1 MGAAAAARRERDGAV
16 AFRIAE
22 RWFERRRIDAA
33 ITLLWEP
40 HVDPLIRC
48 NIWHLR
54 GRDADLMIDTGLGI
68 ASLAEAARDLLDKP
82 IQAVATHTHYDHIG
96 GHHEFATCLVHPA
109 EAEALR
115 HAERSAFAS
124 LFKADIPPGI
134 VASIEASGYP
144 LPDVLVTA
152 VPRRGFDPRLYGLR
166 GARGE
171 VATVDEGDRI
181 DLGDRT
187 LEVLHLPG
195 HSPGSIGLWD
205 RQNGVLFSG
214 DAIYDGPLLDNLPG
228 ADRADYIATLKRL
241 RELPVEVVHA
251 GHDPSFGRARLRE
264 IAGKYLDLWQP
275 A

>member
-1 MGAAAAARRERDGAV
+1 MS
-16 AFRIAE
+16 FRIAE
-22 RWFERRRIDAA
+22 RWFERRRIDPA

-54 GRDADLMIDTGLGI
+54 GRDFDLMIDTGLGI
-68 ASLAEAARDLLDKP
+68 ASLVEAARDLLDKP
-82 IQAVATHTHYDHIG
+82 VKAVATHTHYDHIG
-96 GHHEFATCLVHPA
+96 GHHEFDACLVHPL

-115 HAERSAFAS
+115 HAEESNFAS
-124 LFKADIPPGI
+124 LFKADIPNEI

-152 VPRRGFDPRLYGLR
+152 VPDKGYDLRCYGLR
-166 GARGE
+166 GARGS
-171 VATVDEGDRI
+171 VATIDEGDRI

-205 RQNGVLFSG
+205 RDNRVLFSG

-228 ADRADYIATLKRL
+228 ADKADYIATLTRL
-241 RELPVEVVHA
+241 GELPVETVHA
-251 GHDPSFGRARLRE
+251 GHDPSFGRGRLQE
-264 IAGKYLDLWQP
+264 IVRKYLDLWRE

>member
-1 MGAAAAARRERDGAV
+1 M

-22 RWFERRRIDAA
+22 RWFERKRIDSA

-40 HVDPLIRC
+40 HADPLIRC

-54 GRDADLMIDTGLGI
+54 GRDCDLMIDTGLGI

-82 IQAVATHTHYDHIG
+82 VKAVATHTHYDHIG
-96 GHHEFATCLVHPA
+96 GHHEFETCLVHPL

-115 HAERSAFAS
+115 HPEGSNFAS
-124 LFKADIPPGI
+124 LFKADIPAAI
-134 VASIEASGYP
+134 VADIERSGYL

-152 VPRRGFDPRLYGLR
+152 IPRKGYDPRCYGLR
-166 GARGE
+166 GARGG
-171 VATVDEGDRI
+171 VATVEEGDRI

-205 RQNGVLFSG
+205 RENAVLFSG
-214 DAIYDGPLLDNLPG
+214 DAIYDGPLLDTLPG
-228 ADRADYIATLKRL
+228 SDRADYVATLSRL
-241 RELPVEVVHA
+241 AGLPVEVVHA
-251 GHDPSFGRARLRE
+251 GHDPSFGRARLQE
-264 IAGKYLDLWQP
+264 IVRKYLELW
-275 A
+275 AAA

>member
-1 MGAAAAARRERDGAV
+1 MEL
-16 AFRIAE
+16 RIAE
-22 RWFERRRIDAA
+22 RWFERRRIDSA

-54 GRDADLMIDTGLGI
+54 GRDFDLMIDTGLGI

-82 IQAVATHTHYDHIG
+82 VKAVATHTHYDHIG
-96 GHHEFATCLVHPA
+96 GHHEFDTCLVHPL

-115 HAERSAFAS
+115 HAEEANFAS
-124 LFKADIPPGI
+124 LYKTDIPAAI

-152 VPRRGFDPRLYGLR
+152 VPRRGYDLRQYGLR
-166 GARGE
+166 GARGS
-171 VATVDEGDRI
+171 VSTIDEGDRI
-181 DLGDRT
+181 DLGDRSF
-187 LEVLHLPG
+187 EVLHLPG

-205 RQNGVLFSG
+205 RQNRVLFSG

-228 ADRADYIATLKRL
+228 ADKMDYIATLTRL
-241 RELPVEVVHA
+241 RDLPVEVVHA
-251 GHDPSFGRARLRE
+251 GHDPSFGRVRLHE
-264 IAGKYLDLWQP
+264 IVRKYLDLWQ
-275 A
+275 AA